1 MQVTLTATVNAAGEV
16 AGIRIVHAGERILC
30 GVTDDGKKRKYLYDL
45 PDDTILGKIN
55 FSVTDSGYVIRCIFL
70 LVLKDLFEFCVA
82 NNIKFPIVLF
92 VDGFGGHFHMDIT
105 NYCREKQIVLLGK
118 IYID

>member
-1 MQVTLTATVNAAGEV
+1 MSATVNAASEV
-16 AGIRIVHAGERILC
+16 AGIRIVHDGERILC

-45 PDDTILGKIN
+45 PDDTVLGKIH
-55 FSVTDSGYVIRCIFL
+55 FSVTDSGYVKRYIFL
-70 LVLKDLFEFCVA
+70 LVLKDLYEFCVD

-92 VDGFGGHFHMDIT
+92 VDGFGGHFHLDIT

-118 IYID
+118 IFID